1 MTKKNRKAALLIVL
15 GLLLALAVPA
25 ALSLWPTAEKTR
37 LITLEAAKYGYN
49 PPRIIVNRGDT
60 VVIEP
65 TSLDV
70 THGFALDGHPVEFII
85 KQQGIAYEKFSWKDE
100 QGNTHADWD
109 KVDSIQF
116 RANRSGKFTFRCTQ
130 VCGNLH
136 PFMTGE
142 LIVRPNS
149 SYHYAVSLSIWL
161 VASLLLWWRRGAGS
175 GPKER
180 NSVNLLHVVPGLK
193 WLVQR
198 RSLQF
203 LLIFPGLVVF
213 YLFLISSLFGTPVG
227 NRNIAIIFI
236 WILWWF
242 ALKALFVPLGG
253 RLWCL
258 ICPLPAPAE
267 WISRKSLT
275 AVHYLKKPVQG
286 LHHRFLGLQK
296 KWPKPLRNMWLQNL
310 IFMAMISFGI
320 ILITRPAATAG
331 LLLAIL
337 AGTLVLALIYRG
349 RAFCLYLCPVGGF
362 LGNYSM
368 ASVTSI
374 RAVDRDVCR
383 KHRDKCCYTGGPD
396 GWACPWNQYIG
407 SMDRNNYCGFCTEC
421 IKSCPRDNVSIFLRP
436 FGADTNLK
444 GYDEMYNVIIMLV
457 VAIAFSLTMLSP
469 FGDIKEAA
477 NVTESGEIDAFLAYL
492 GWLWGSALI
501 VFPGLFLLASKGSQL
516 LSRKTVLYKDLTL
529 RLAYIL
535 IPVGIFAWIAFSLP
549 TILVNHNY
557 ILVVLS
563 DPLGLGWDLF
573 GTADAF
579 FDPFLADWIPLI
591 QGAILLAGLY
601 FGLSRGWR
609 SAGVLI
615 REPAP
620 RVRAMLLPAL
630 YALVSVNILLKL
642 YMG

>member
-1 MTKKNRKAALLIVL
+1 MPRASPKLRWL
-15 GLLLALAVPA
+15 PA
-25 ALSLWPTAEKTR
+25 AGKDRTIS
-37 LITLEAAKYGYN
+37 LEAAKYGYS
-49 PPRIIVNRGDT
+49 PPRIIVNQGDT

-70 THGFALDGHPVEFII
+70 THGFALDGYPVEFII
-85 KQQGIAYEKFSWKDE
+85 KQQGIAYEKFTWQDE
-100 QGNTHADWD
+100 KGKRHTDWD
-109 KVDSIQF
+109 KVDSIRF
-116 RANRSGKFTFRCTQ
+116 TAERAGKFTFRCTR

-142 LIVRPNS
+142 LIVRPNTP
-149 SYHYAVSLSIWL
+149 YHLAVSLSIWL
-161 VASLLLWWRRGAGS
+161 VAGLLLWRRQAGDS
-175 GPKER
+175 GSKADR
-180 NSVNLLHVVPGLK
+180 SLNLLSVVPGLK

-203 LLIFPGLVVF
+203 LLILPGLIVF

-242 ALKALFVPLGG
+242 ALKAVFVPLGG

-258 ICPLPAPAE
+258 ICPLPGPAE

-275 AVHYLKKPVQG
+275 AVRYLKKPVQG
-286 LHHRFLGLQK
+286 LHHRFLGLQR
-296 KWPKPLRNMWLQNL
+296 KWPRPLRNMWLQNV
-310 IFMAMISFGI
+310 IFMLMISFGI
-320 ILITRPAATAG
+320 ILITRPAATAI
-331 LLLAIL
+331 LLLGIL
-337 AGTLVLALIYRG
+337 AGTLVLALVYRG
-349 RAFCLYLCPVGGF
+349 RTFCLYLCPVGGF

-368 ASVTSI
+368 ASMTSI
-374 RAVDRDVCR
+374 RAIDRDVCR
-383 KHRDKCCYTGGPD
+383 KHRDKCCSSGGPG

-407 SMDRNNYCGFCTEC
+407 TMDRNNYCGFCTEC
-421 IKSCPRDNVSIFLRP
+421 IKSCPRDNVGIFLRP
-436 FGADTNLK
+436 FGADRNLK

-469 FGDIKEAA
+469 WGGIKEAA
-477 NVTESGEIDAFLAYL
+477 NVTESGHLDAFWVYL
-492 GWLWGSALI
+492 GGLWGSALV
-501 VFPGLFLLASKGSQL
+501 VFPALFLLAGKGAQL
-516 LSRKTVLYKDLTL
+516 MTGKAVPYKALTL

-573 GTADAF
+573 GTAEAP
-579 FDPFLADWIPLI
+579 FDPFLADWIPMI
-591 QGAILLAGLY
+591 QGAVLLAGLY

-609 SAGVLI
+609 SLGAVI
-615 REPAP
+615 QEPAL
-620 RVRAMLLPAL
+620 RVRALILPAA
-630 YALVSVNILLKL
+630 YALASVNILLKL